1 MPPLKR
7 GNVALSSLSFKAVRN
22 NPSYHRFWFLV
33 KEYLCL
39 MLNLSDCT
47 HVLICVCFFRF
58 VVVVVVCFVRVW
70 VLCIVLYKLI
80 NSKKFKVLD
89 LKALFVDMR
98 LNASWK
104 EHTTA
109 RETGQ
114 TEVLKTQSGLPLFS
128 LPSSFFTTSPG
139 GRSAWNG

>member
-47 HVLICVCFFRF
+47 HVLMF
-58 VVVVVVCFVRVW
+58 VFIF
-70 VLCIVLYKLI
+70 LCIVLHKLI